1 MACASCAKKKPNS
14 YQDFNALNVPPYRAT
29 DIIVYDIENDTSE
42 RFTNSDWSDKVTNVL
57 LFVPNVEA
65 IREIEEQPGQ
75 DGVNFTYVTNQSLH
89 QIKDYYE
96 NGGVKPIHN
105 RIFVSYL
112 LPSRMGLLYNGF
124 AKKAV
129 AFIMSDGDI
138 SIQQLFYNSSF
149 NYLHI
154 NQFLSDHNDNN

>member
-57 LFVPNVEA
+57 LFVPNVES

-75 DGVNFTYVTNQSLH
+75 EGVNFTYVTNQSLH
-89 QIKDYYE
+89 QIKD
-96 NGGVKPIHN
+96 
-105 RIFVSYL
+105 
-112 LPSRMGLLYNGF
+112 
-124 AKKAV
+124 
-129 AFIMSDGDI
+129 
-138 SIQQLFYNSSF
+138 
-149 NYLHI
+149 
-154 NQFLSDHNDNN
+154 